1 MQILNMR
8 GGFVEPPSDAEHVVV
23 VGFLELWLTRNTKAR
38 NGVEGKLL
46 YPHYAT
52 SQAYRWLFPDD
63 DMGQR
68 KWKTVEKFTAD
79 AQAALHKNLV
89 KCLKELP

>member
-1 MQILNMR
+1 MQTLNMQ
-8 GGFVEPPSDAEHVVV
+8 GWYDVPPPDVAHVVV
-23 VGFLELWLTRNTKAR
+23 VGFLELWLTCNTRKR
-38 NGVEGKLL
+38 NGVEGALL
-46 YPHYAT
+46 YPHHAT
-52 SQAYRWLFPDD
+52 LRAYRWLFPAD

-79 AQAALHKNLV
+79 AQKALHANLV

>member
-1 MQILNMR
+1 MHILNMR
-8 GGFVEPPSDAEHVVV
+8 SGYVEPPTDVKHVVT

-52 SQAYRWLFPDD
+52 SQAYRWLFPGD

-79 AQAALHKNLV
+79 AQAALYKNLV

>member
-1 MQILNMR
+1 MHILNMR
-8 GGFVEPPSDAEHVVV
+8 NGYVEPPPDAEHGVV

-52 SQAYRWLFPDD
+52 SQAYRWLFPAD

>member
-1 MQILNMR
+1 MHTLNMVGR
-8 GGFVEPPSDAEHVVV
+8 YVAQPPDVEHVIV
-23 VGFLELWLTRNTKAR
+23 VGFLELWLTRNTKER
-38 NGVEGKLL
+38 NGVAGKMF
-46 YPHYAT
+46 YPHHAT
-52 SQAYRWLFPDD
+52 LNAYRWLFPAD

-79 AQAALHKNLV
+79 AQAALHANLV

>member
-1 MQILNMR
+1 MHILNMR
-8 GGFVEPPSDAEHVVV
+8 SGFVEPPTDVEHVVT

-52 SQAYRWLFPDD
+52 GQAYRWLFPDD

-89 KCLKELP
+89 RCLKELP